1 MNATFTFQDIFTKKF
16 LEAFSPDTIDY
27 TDIGITLA
35 VCLILAF
42 GIYLVYRRS
51 FSGAVYDNG
60 YALSLVLACLITAL
74 IIKAIT
80 FNIVLSLGMVGALS
94 IIRFRTAIKEPTDIV
109 FMFWAIAVGII
120 CGAGI
125 YFLAIAGSV
134 LITVILLILS
144 GRAPHLASYLLV
156 VHGAAELDE
165 AAVAAALSR
174 ELFTFSMKSRILD
187 ADRVELSYKVRLKKN
202 GADIVKTIKGLQH
215 VASVSL
221 VSYTPIAAL

>member
-1 MNATFTFQDIFTKKF
+1 MNTTFTFQDIFTKKF
-16 LEAFSPDTIDY
+16 LEAFSPDTMDY

-42 GIYLVYRRS
+42 GIYLVYHKS

-134 LITVILLILS
+134 LIAVILLVLS

-156 VHGAAELDE
+156 VHGASELDE
-165 AAVAAALSR
+165 AAVAAVLSKG
-174 ELFTFSMKSRILD
+174 LSTFSLKSRILD
-187 ADRVELSYKVRLKKN
+187 ADRVELSYKMRLRKN
-202 GADIVKTIKGLQH
+202 GADVVKTIKGLQH

>member
-1 MNATFTFQDIFTKKF
+1 MNTTFTFQDVFSKKF
-16 LEAFSPDTIDY
+16 LEAFSPERIDF
-27 TDIGITLA
+27 TDIGITLT
-35 VCLILAF
+35 VCLIIAF

-134 LITVILLILS
+134 LIAVILLILS
-144 GRAPHLASYLLV
+144 GRAPHLSAFLLV
-156 VHGAAELDE
+156 VHGTTELDD
-165 AAVAAALSR
+165 AVVAAALSKD
-174 ELFTFSMKSRILD
+174 LLKYSLKSKIMDEERI
-187 ADRVELSYKVRLKKN
+187 ELSYKVRLRKD
-202 GADIVKTIKGLQH
+202 GADVVKKIKGLEH
-215 VASVSL
+215 VAGVSL
-221 VSYTPIAAL
+221 ISYTPTAVP